1 VPSRLSVLNDPA
13 FVAKDPSMAAALKG
27 SLEAASNLIAAG
39 RRWVPATAEA
49 TRIHRVA
56 GNYGGQALLKKLTPE
71 AAVAA
76 AVPELQEIS
85 EKIKKSR

>member
-1 VPSRLSVLNDPA
+1 
-13 FVAKDPSMAAALKG
+13 MANALKG
-27 SLEAASNLIAAG
+27 SLDAASNLIAAG

-56 GNYGGQALLKKLTPE
+56 GNYGGQALLKKMTPE

-76 AVPELQEIS
+76 AVPELREIS
-85 EKIKKSR
+85 EKIKKSQ

>member
-1 VPSRLSVLNDPA
+1 
-13 FVAKDPSMAAALKG
+13 MASALKG
-27 SLEAASNLIAAG
+27 SLEAASNLIAIG

-56 GNYGGQALLKKLTPE
+56 GNYGGQALLKKMTPE